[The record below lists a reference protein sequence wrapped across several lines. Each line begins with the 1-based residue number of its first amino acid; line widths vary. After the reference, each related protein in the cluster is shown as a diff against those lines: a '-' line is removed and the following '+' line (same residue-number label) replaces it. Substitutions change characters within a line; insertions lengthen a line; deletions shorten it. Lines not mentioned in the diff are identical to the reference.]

1 MLKYRPEIDGL
12 RTIAVLSVVLY
23 HAELFIG
30 DRQLFRG
37 GFLGVDVF
45 FVISGYLIT
54 SIILKEA
61 AGAGFSFLRFY
72 ERRARR
78 LLPALVVVLLVTTLA
93 AVPLLHASA
102 LKEFAGSA
110 IASLLFSS
118 NIWFWLQDAYTAE
131 PSRLKPL
138 LHTWTLS
145 VEEQFYILFPV
156 LVLLV
161 LKLRKGLLLPVLSL
175 VFLSSLLA
183 AQMSSQQAPEAN
195 FYLLPMRAWELMA
208 GAILASLEIRF
219 GRQSH
224 RVLHATLPWLGL
236 FLVCG
241 SILVFHHGLPHP
253 SFLTLAPVL
262 GVALLIWFTRP
273 GDLVTSL
280 LSLKPMVWIGLI
292 SYSLY
297 LWHFPMFALARVHFG
312 ELSLTLTLGIIAGS
326 VLLSGLSYLWIER
339 PFRNARRVSLKR
351 FATLASLLVG
361 LLIIINGAII
371 SLNGR
376 VKLPGGS
383 HFAYTP
389 AQIESGRNARF
400 DGMRQRCLRLGWDI
414 CDAPRDGRQNILI
427 VGDSHTVDALNAL
440 DVVFPRAHLMQSSQP
455 GCPPSP
461 DIRALVSATHPD
473 LPQCEA
479 INRER
484 FDPASLQGVDMVV
497 ITYLGD
503 WYGPDDLE
511 PYLQFLTATT
521 DVPIIWFGNYL
532 HLTAHF
538 PDLLREQGD
547 LEGLDGLSSHIQ
559 SRFLYEEQNKRMAA
573 AYGVVYVSKRDA
585 LCDGEACPLFAEGE
599 PFTWDRHHLS
609 RPFARRLGEALQEEL
624 RPLIASAP

>member
-12 RTIAVLSVVLY
+12 RTIAVLSVVFY

-61 AGAGFSFLRFY
+61 AGTGFSFLRFY

-78 LLPALVVVLLVTTLA
+78 LLPALIVVLLATTLA
-93 AVPLLHASA
+93 AVPMLHASA

-110 IASLLFSS
+110 ITSLLFSS

-145 VEEQFYILFPV
+145 VEEQFYIIFPV

-161 LKLRKGLLLPVLSL
+161 LKLRKSLLLPSLGL

-183 AQMSSQQAPEAN
+183 AQVSSQHAPEAN

-208 GAILASLEIRF
+208 GAILASLEMRY

-224 RVLHATLPWLGL
+224 RVSQSTLPWLGL
-236 FLVCG
+236 SLVCG
-241 SILVFHHGLPHP
+241 PILFFHHGLPHP
-253 SFLTLAPVL
+253 SVLTLAPVL

-273 GDLVTSL
+273 GGLVTTL
-280 LSLKPMVWIGLI
+280 LSLRPMVWIGLT

-312 ELSLTLTLGIIAGS
+312 ELSLGLTLGLIAGS
-326 VLLSGLSYLWIER
+326 VLLSGLSYLWIEK
-339 PFRNARRVSLKR
+339 PFRNTRRVSLNR
-351 FATLASLLVG
+351 FTALAGLLVG
-361 LLIIINGAII
+361 LLLFINGAIVI
-371 SLNGR
+371 LDGR

-383 HFAYTP
+383 HYAYTQ

-400 DGMRQRCLRLGWDI
+400 DGVRQRCVRLGWEV
-414 CDAPRDGRQNILI
+414 CDAPQDGRQNILI

-440 DVVFPRAHLMQSSQP
+440 EVVFPRAHLMQSTLP

-473 LPQCEA
+473 LPQCET

-511 PYLQFLTATT
+511 PYLQFLTANT
-521 DVPIIWFGNYL
+521 DVPIIWFGNYF
-532 HLTAHF
+532 HLTANF
-538 PDLLREQGD
+538 PDLLRERDG
-547 LEGLDGLSSHIQ
+547 LEGVDSLGGQIR
-559 SRFLYEEQNKRMAA
+559 SRFLYEDQNTQLAA
-573 AYGVVYVSKRDA
+573 SYGVIYVSKRDA
-585 LCDGEACPLFAEGE
+585 LCDGDDCPLFAEGE
-599 PFTWDRHHLS
+599 PFTWDKHHLS
-609 RPFARRLGEALQEEL
+609 RSFARRLGEALKEDL
-624 RPLIASAP
+624 RPLISSEP